1 MASICSKH
9 LLFSWKRSCFTLRTS
24 SGLACHL
31 IRSFLRAQRAL
42 MTPHTTR
49 QQVDV
54 NTPTSLRTT
63 FKNAP
68 DASRWSAKTTCRSAG
83 TARERRVGHSRRCK
97 RRRVIYITTSGPKR
111 RYEYVSSS
119 VQAKSGFWRSLRG
132 LSTRTLCGRR
142 RRNILFAS
150 FLASEWS
157 WVNLLLTQGHS
168 GSLRI
173 SDPTGQGQSWKQHFI
188 QGRWGSLRI
197 APIGW
202 VGSFVESGP
211 GSPTVPDYIRHH
223 VCRLNWFSLNQY
235 GRVKPA
241 QTLT

>member
-1 MASICSKH
+1 MHWTGINLSVTKTQSIHVYVVTYRSFGRTHCSTLGGCQVIIKFMKIVYMVSICSKH
-9 LLFSWKRSCFTLRTS
+9 LLFSWKRSCFALRIS
-24 SGLACHL
+24 SGLAGHL

-54 NTPTSLRTT
+54 NTPSSLRTT

-83 TARERRVGHSRRCK
+83 TAREQRVGRSRRCK
-97 RRRVIYITTSGPKR
+97 RRRVICITTSGPKR

-142 RRNILFAS
+142 RCNILFAS
-150 FLASEWS
+150 ILASEWS
-157 WVNLLLTQGHS
+157 WVNLLLTQSHS

-173 SDPTGQGQSWKQHFI
+173 SDPTGQGQS
-188 QGRWGSLRI
+188 
-197 APIGW
+197 
-202 VGSFVESGP
+202 
-211 GSPTVPDYIRHH
+211 
-223 VCRLNWFSLNQY
+223 
-235 GRVKPA
+235 
-241 QTLT
+241 